1 MDLLTQLFVILV
13 ITLLFVGG
21 TKIAFYFKNREL
33 QLIKDAYEQK
43 LQETRSQHES
53 FKAGFT
59 EDMLKQLKRAEETL
73 QAKLNEKDDQIRA
86 LVTELETLKS
96 WKEEMGLKL
105 AEFKG
110 ASQSN
115 PQMLI
120 FKLLEHNQR
129 LNQALT
135 AKWVDIEKNLTDEL
149 QNSINQIKKLFAEAE
164 ALHRDGLEIISIYE
178 ARLPDE
184 TRRKI
189 HDELGQLPGAAGKV
203 SSIPEKTG

>member
-1 MDLLTQLFVILV
+1 MDQIIVILV
-13 ITLLFVGG
+13 VTLMFVGG
-21 TKIAFYFKNREL
+21 TKISFYFKNREL
-33 QLIKDAYEQK
+33 QLIKDQYEQK

-59 EDMLKQLKRAEETL
+59 EDMFKQLKRAEETL
-73 QAKLNEKDDQIRA
+73 QTKLNEKDDQLRLLSA
-86 LVTELETLKS
+86 ELDSLKS
-96 WKEEMGLKL
+96 WKDEMGLKL

-135 AKWVDIEKNLTDEL
+135 SKWVNVEKSLTD
-149 QNSINQIKKLFAEAE
+149 QMQSSIDQIKKLFAEAE

-178 ARLPDE
+178 SRLPED

-189 HDELGQLPGAAGKV
+189 HDELRQVPGSAGKV
-203 SSIPEKTG
+203 PSLPDHT

>member
-1 MDLLTQLFVILV
+1 MDLITQLFVILV

-21 TKIAFYFKNREL
+21 TKISFYFKNREL
-33 QLIKDAYEQK
+33 QLIKESYEQK

-73 QAKLNEKDDQIRA
+73 QTKLNEKDDQIRSLSA
-86 LVTELETLKS
+86 ELESLKS

-135 AKWVDIEKNLTDEL
+135 SKWVGIEKNLTDQL
-149 QNSINQIKKLFAEAE
+149 QISIDQIRKLFAEAE

-178 ARLPDE
+178 ARLPEE

-189 HDELGQLPGAAGKV
+189 HDELGRLPGTAGKV
-203 SSIPEKTG
+203 PSLPESTS